1 MQMYEA
7 KNVEGRDIATARP
20 ADRVWILLLLFMLLV
35 ASACPKDH
43 ATSYLHDT
51 VYSVVA
57 KMASQPATELPDAT
71 RTLPML
77 S

>member
-1 MQMYEA
+1 LY
-7 KNVEGRDIATARP
+7 
-20 ADRVWILLLLFMLLV
+20 
-35 ASACPKDH
+35 
-43 ATSYLHDT
+43 DT